1 MMKPLHVSHRQGL
14 RVVLPGRPIG
24 RTFKGRRGDEVRH
37 LETLREHASLLPSS
51 RPCWLRCV
59 LCPSHRRRARLSAVW
74 LMTLATNG
82 GTMAPVGRLQS
93 IRHAAYVGVPL

>member
-1 MMKPLHVSHRQGL
+1 MLAAL
-14 RVVLPGRPIG
+14 RLVPVAQAAGEAFG
-24 RTFKGRRGDEVRH
+24 
-37 LETLREHASLLPSS
+37 
-51 RPCWLRCV
+51 
-59 LCPSHRRRARLSAVW
+59 VW